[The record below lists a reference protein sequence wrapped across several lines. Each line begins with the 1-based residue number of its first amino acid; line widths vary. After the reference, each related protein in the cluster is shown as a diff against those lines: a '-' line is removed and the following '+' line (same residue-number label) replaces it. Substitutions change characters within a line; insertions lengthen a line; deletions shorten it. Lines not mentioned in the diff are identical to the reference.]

1 MAPRKKQ
8 AKDAVTRP
16 GVQVVE
22 QKITT
27 SYTAPPGFKPWASGT
42 RLVSGE
48 SLTMAV
54 SQWRVDTGSFTQ
66 SVEVR
71 HNELFTLK
79 PLVITEGAYKGRHVL
94 MLQPVTIT
102 DYFRFMDLPPELR
115 KMVYDLVLLEKS
127 EKITIESYKPVGQPR
142 RPVRQGFRYTGRND
156 HKGMT
161 WDKTRGKWIGQLPS
175 NLGVLRVSHQV
186 CAETASIFYGHHDF
200 YCSDLA
206 AMELFLH
213 MMGEMRQYLKHISI
227 SENPWKPSKA
237 KPALSLLGDAKSL
250 RTLSLPHTL
259 YCTDKSRW
267 DPNRMSLETVVKD
280 CGPMLKALCKAR
292 KNDDTAVSVFD
303 IIKLPESE
311 VCWQCKYNKEHA
323 SYRCSNMA
331 CGYPC
336 AEQEEHHKAFA
347 PKLRAAIANQ
357 LGITRFL
364 EDGPVGE

>member
-1 MAPRKKQ
+1 MPPRKKQ
-8 AKDAVTRP
+8 FVEAKLA
-16 GVQVVE
+16 
-22 QKITT
+22 T
-27 SYTAPPGFKPWASGT
+27 SSTASPGFKLWASGT
-42 RLVSGE
+42 KLFSGE
-48 SLTMAV
+48 SLTKAV
-54 SQWRVDTGSFTQ
+54 SQWRVNTGSLTQ

-71 HNELFTLK
+71 HIELFTLK

-156 HKGMT
+156 HRGMT

-175 NLGVLRVSHQV
+175 NLGVLR
-186 CAETASIFYGHHDF
+186 
-200 YCSDLA
+200 
-206 AMELFLH
+206 
-213 MMGEMRQYLKHISI
+213 
-227 SENPWKPSKA
+227 
-237 KPALSLLGDAKSL
+237 AL
-250 RTLSLPHTL
+250 
-259 YCTDKSRW
+259 Y
-267 DPNRMSLETVVKD
+267 
-280 CGPMLKALCKAR
+280 KAR

-311 VCWQCKYNKEHA
+311 VCRQCKYNKEHA
-323 SYRCSNMA
+323 SYRCRNMA

-336 AEQEEHHKAFA
+336 AEQEEHYKAFA

-364 EDGPVGE
+364 ADGSVGE